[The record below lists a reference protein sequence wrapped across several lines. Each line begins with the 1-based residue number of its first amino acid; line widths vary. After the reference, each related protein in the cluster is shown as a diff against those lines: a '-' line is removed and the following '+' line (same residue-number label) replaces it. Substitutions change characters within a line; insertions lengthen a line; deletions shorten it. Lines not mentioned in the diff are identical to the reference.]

1 MILKYS
7 ELSKNS
13 RMFQRF
19 TGVSVEEFED
29 LETKAEPIWVE
40 AEEKRLSRSDR
51 QRAVGGG
58 RVAELTFRNQLLM
71 TLVWLRLYLIQDG
84 LGYLFGVD
92 KSSVSRYVNRILP
105 VLRVVGE
112 DTLGWAEP
120 PKRGHGRS
128 LEQVWSEEPDLYAY
142 VDATEQ
148 RINRSSDAKQQKED
162 YSGKKKYHTRKVQV
176 VVNEDGVVR
185 DVSESTPGSMHD
197 RKHFTHS
204 GVAGKIPDDIV
215 MAGDA
220 GYQGIQDYLPN
231 HSVITP
237 FKNTRNNPLNDEQ
250 KALNREFSS
259 GRIIVENTICQF
271 THFGALAQRFRHNTN
286 NYDNVFRAVLAIV
299 NPRIQKRVSEAYA
312 T

>member
-1 MILKYS
+1 MILRYS
-7 ELSKNS
+7 ELSKNA
-13 RMFQRF
+13 RIFQRF

-29 LETKAEPIWVE
+29 LESKAEPKWLE
-40 AEEKRLSRSDR
+40 EEEKRLSRSDR
-51 QRAVGGG
+51 QRATGGG
-58 RVAELTFRNQLLM
+58 RIATLTFRNQLLM
-71 TLVWLRLYLIQDG
+71 TLVWLKLYLILDAV
-84 LGYLFGVD
+84 GYLFGVD
-92 KSSVSRYVNRILP
+92 KSSVSRYVNRMLP
-105 VLRVVGE
+105 VLRELGE
-112 DTLGWAEP
+112 DTLGWPAP
-120 PKRGHGRS
+120 PKRGHGRR
-128 LEQVWSEEPDLYAY
+128 LEEVWADEPDLYAY

-148 RINRSSDAKQQKED
+148 RVNRSSNAKQQKED

-176 VVNEDGVVR
+176 VVNEDGIVR

-204 GVAGKIPDDIV
+204 GIADKIPEETV
-215 MAGDA
+215 AAGDA
-220 GYQGIQDYLPN
+220 GYQGIQDDLPN

-237 FKNTRNNPLNDEQ
+237 FKNTKNNPLNDEQ

-271 THFGALAQRFRHNTN
+271 THFGALAQRFRHNTE